1 MGVAVSSRWSDVTAF
16 PWACDVT
23 VARVKRETDA
33 DDDEEVR
40 SERRSFEFKLP
51 VLRLSLSSPP
61 SFFFDDVKRLLSCSR
76 LSRMLLMS
84 EVLVL
89 TSSLFGERGGGEEAD
104 ELRAKE
110 GVEGESIVVMA
121 GAGMKL
127 G

>member
-23 VARVKRETDA
+23 VVRVKRKTDA

-110 GVEGESIVVMA
+110 GVEGESIVGMA
-121 GAGMKL
+121 GAGMTL